1 MRIPSADMDCKMFFH
16 AIAAGDEA
24 AYESFFVSWRARV
37 YNLALKWTK
46 SGFAAEEITQDVFI
60 SVWTGRKNL
69 SAVKDADTYLYTIIY
84 NKINRYL
91 RREANAARILR
102 LSTWAANRSCNETE
116 ETVYANDGE
125 RFVNKALEGLSPR
138 KRLIY
143 QLSRREGKSNDEIAA
158 VLRVSPHTVKS
169 HLMHTLRY
177 IRNYMKDNILS
188 IFWLLA
194 FLLAGKK

>member
-1 MRIPSADMDCKMFFH
+1 MRIPSANMDCSTFFD
-16 AIAAGDEA
+16 AIAAGDEVA
-24 AYESFFVSWRARV
+24 FELFFAGWRARV

-69 SAVKDADTYLYTIIY
+69 TAVKDADTYFYTIIY
-84 NKINRYL
+84 NKINRHL

-102 LSTWAANRSCNETE
+102 LSTWGANQSCNQTE

-125 RFVNKALEGLSPR
+125 RFVNKALERLSPR
-138 KRLIY
+138 KRMIY
-143 QLSRREGKSNDEIAA
+143 QLSRREGKSNDEIAT

-169 HLMHTLRY
+169 HLMHTLRH
-177 IRNYMKDNILS
+177 IRNYMKDNVLS
-188 IFWLLA
+188 ILFLLTL
-194 FLLAGKK
+194 LLAGKK